1 MTLGQL
7 LERTSSLAALDLVAP
22 LGAADRARAVAGV
35 EFDSRRV
42 VAGSVFVGMKGEK
55 ADGAV
60 YAQQALIKGACAVVA
75 EAPAP
80 AGWTL
85 PWVRVADD
93 HAALAAL
100 AAVFYGHPS
109 DDLLVVGITGTNGKT
124 TTSYLTAGIFDEGGV
139 RCGRLGTVSYDVG
152 GIERDAPRTTPEAT
166 DFQRM
171 LREMATNGCG
181 ACAAEVSSHALV
193 LKRVDHVR
201 FAAGVFTN
209 LTRDHLD
216 FHHDMGSYFAAK
228 RRLFELLPAG
238 ATAAVNV
245 DDPYGRELAGS
256 LKKRITFGIAEPAD
270 VNAGPFDLSLDGV
283 SFEIQTSRGSIPVRS
298 TLPGRPNVSNIL
310 AAAAV
315 AIGLDL
321 PHRAIQQGIAR
332 VERVPGR
339 FERVSRDTDDVC
351 VVVDY
356 AHTDDALKN
365 LLETVRPMA
374 KGRLITVFGCG
385 GERDRSKRP
394 LMGAVAA
401 RMSDLVVLTS
411 DNPRGEDPQ
420 TILDEIVRGIVPPGD
435 RPAMHHGQVLPPIRV
450 TPHLSIVDR
459 GAAIERAVREAKAGD
474 TILIAGKGHEKY
486 QVIGDKSLP
495 FDDVA
500 VSRAALDRRGSKSVS
515 MAGRNDE

>member
-22 LGAADRARAVAGV
+22 LGAADRARVVAGV

-42 VAGSVFVGMKGEK
+42 VAGSLFVGMKGEK
-55 ADGAV
+55 ADGAA

-80 AGWTL
+80 SGWTL
-85 PWVRVADD
+85 PWGRVADD

-152 GIERDAPRTTPEAT
+152 GVERDAPRTTPEAT

-171 LREMATNGCG
+171 LREMASNGCG

-256 LKKRITFGIAEPAD
+256 L
-270 VNAGPFDLSLDGV
+270 
-283 SFEIQTSRGSIPVRS
+283 
-298 TLPGRPNVSNIL
+298 
-310 AAAAV
+310 
-315 AIGLDL
+315 
-321 PHRAIQQGIAR
+321 
-332 VERVPGR
+332 
-339 FERVSRDTDDVC
+339 
-351 VVVDY
+351 
-356 AHTDDALKN
+356 
-365 LLETVRPMA
+365 
-374 KGRLITVFGCG
+374 
-385 GERDRSKRP
+385 
-394 LMGAVAA
+394 
-401 RMSDLVVLTS
+401 
-411 DNPRGEDPQ
+411 
-420 TILDEIVRGIVPPGD
+420 
-435 RPAMHHGQVLPPIRV
+435 
-450 TPHLSIVDR
+450 
-459 GAAIERAVREAKAGD
+459 
-474 TILIAGKGHEKY
+474 
-486 QVIGDKSLP
+486 
-495 FDDVA
+495 
-500 VSRAALDRRGSKSVS
+500 
-515 MAGRNDE
+515 